1 MAGGDNGMM
10 LGGVYAV
17 NDRLWRLLR
26 IFTCRRAE
34 GSVVTLTFR
43 VVGLP
48 TDADAPAS
56 IGTLAI
62 GTSLDDYVVTDIDQ
76 SVEIEDTTVKHGCQ
90 VILKDVLSAQAE
102 QAHARQ
108 IRDVLEKMQQVL
120 GQDV

>member
-1 MAGGDNGMM
+1 MM

-17 NDRLWRLLR
+17 NDRLWSLMR

-34 GSVVTLTFR
+34 SSTIKLTFR

-108 IRDVLEKMQQVL
+108 VRDVLDKTQRALE
-120 GQDV
+120 QDV